1 MSSIGRLVFSS
12 TRDDQQDPDY
22 VYYNGTIISNRTG
35 LNNNGIELPNPECRF
50 LETRDVPIIRDA
62 SKYNFSIIRFTI
74 NGANRDLPLF
84 IPQIRYGKLQPVIP
98 NINLTIYS
106 VTLDLTVSYDI
117 SGTTYS
123 NTFTTVQPLYHTT
136 ESLNVPVPS
145 TASITTGNQDIASR
159 YYWYYTYQHWLDV
172 LNTAFQSAWSYSGG
186 LIVDQLGNIV
196 QTNGFQ
202 AQLATWWAAT
212 VPGALPVPTL
222 TTAPPVMK
230 WDPSTLR
237 FSLYADIFGF
247 GGADRVSAT
256 PQPLLPQPPYA
267 PGDTVSESYR
277 LWFNSNLYGMFA
289 NFPNEYD
296 NLATNK
302 SNEILIRSDMND
314 NIFTEF
320 DLASPPAVL
329 RRYWVIEQDFPSTGT
344 LWSPI
349 ESIVFTS
356 NLLPLVNEAQGEPI
370 KFGESNIGENN
381 GATQSAFQPIITD
394 IALAQDY
401 AHSYKEF
408 INYTPTAEYRL
419 ASFQRSSTP
428 INAIDIQVFWKS
440 RLDGQIYPVQ
450 LFNGSSVS
458 VKLMFRRRGVFDYP
472 HPAKEGIDV

>member
-1 MSSIGRLVFSS
+1 VFSS

-22 VYYNGTIISNRTG
+22 IYYNGTIISNRTG

-62 SKYNFSIIRFTI
+62 SKYNFSIIRFTL
-74 NGANRDLPLF
+74 NGPNRDLPLF
-84 IPQIRYGKLQPVIP
+84 IPQIRYGKFQPATP
-98 NINLTIYS
+98 NIDLTIYS
-106 VTLDLTVSYDI
+106 ITLDLTVSYVI
-117 SGTTYS
+117 SGTTYT

-136 ESLNVPVPS
+136 ETLNALVPS
-145 TASITTGNQDIASR
+145 VDSIVSGNQNVGSR

-172 LNTAFQSAWSYSGG
+172 LNTAFESAWSYSGG
-186 LIVDQLGNIV
+186 LILDQLGNIV
-196 QTNGFQ
+196 QSNGFQ

-247 GGADRVSAT
+247 GGADRTSAT
-256 PQPLLPQPPYA
+256 PQPLPSPPYPA
-267 PGDTVSESYR
+267 ASTVSESYR

-302 SNEILIRSDMND
+302 SNEIFIRSDMNS
-314 NIFTEF
+314 NVFRELT
-320 DLASPPAVL
+320 LASPPTVI
-329 RRYWVIEQDFPSTGT
+329 RTYWVMTQDFPSTGT
-344 LWSPI
+344 LWSPV
-349 ESIVFTS
+349 ENIVFTS

-370 KFGESNIGENN
+370 KFGESNIGEGN
-381 GATQSAFQPIITD
+381 GATQSAFAPIITD
-394 IALAQDY
+394 VALAQDY

-408 INYTPTAEYRL
+408 INYTPQAEYRL
-419 ASFQRSSTP
+419 ASFQRSATP
-428 INAIDIQVFWKS
+428 INSIDVQVFWRC

-450 LFNGSSVS
+450 LFNGSSVGI
-458 VKLMFRRRGVFDYP
+458 KCMFRRRGVFDYP
-472 HPAKEGIDV
+472 HPAKGGIDV

>member
-12 TRDDQQDPDY
+12 SRDDQQDPDY

-35 LNNNGIELPNPECRF
+35 LNNNGVELPNPECRF

-84 IPQIRYGKLQPVIP
+84 IPPIRIGKFQPITP

-106 VTLDLTVSYDI
+106 VTLDLTVSYVVGGI
-117 SGTTYS
+117 TYT

-136 ESLNVPVPS
+136 ETPSAPVPS
-145 TASITTGNQDIASR
+145 ITTVTTGSQDLGSR

-172 LNTAFQSAWSYSGG
+172 LNTAFEAAYSYNGG
-186 LIVDQLGNIV
+186 LIVDQLGNTI
-196 QTNGFQ
+196 QTDGFQ
-202 AQLATWWAAT
+202 AQLATWWTAT

-222 TTAPPVMK
+222 NTAPPVMK
-230 WDPSTLR
+230 WDATTFLFTL
-237 FSLYADIFGF
+237 FTDVFGF
-247 GGADRVSAT
+247 GGPDRVSAT

-277 LWFNSNLYGMFA
+277 IWFNNNLFGMFA
-289 NFPNEYD
+289 NFNNIYD

-302 SNEILIRSDMND
+302 SNEIIIRSDMND
-314 NIFTEF
+314 NVYRELN
-320 DLASPPAVL
+320 LASPPAL
-329 RRYWVIEQDFPSTGT
+329 IRTYWTTTQDFASTGT

-408 INYTPTAEYRL
+408 INYTPQAEYRL

-428 INAIDIQVFWKS
+428 INAIDVQVFWKS

-450 LFNGSSVS
+450 LFNGSSVGI
-458 VKLMFRRRGVFDYP
+458 KCMFRRRGVFDYP
-472 HPAKEGIDV
+472 HPAKVGIDV